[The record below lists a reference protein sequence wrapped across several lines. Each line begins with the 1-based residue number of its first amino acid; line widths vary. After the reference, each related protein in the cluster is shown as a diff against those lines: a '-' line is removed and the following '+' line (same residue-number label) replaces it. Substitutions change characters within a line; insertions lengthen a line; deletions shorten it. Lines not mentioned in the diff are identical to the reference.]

1 MSLSLDSAGD
11 DHVELTILDGEDGK
25 GDGAKPEAER
35 SGSISLD
42 EWFALAAGRTNL
54 EYIDVDD
61 EDLRDQ
67 DCLVWVVDDS
77 EPKANQSLFRDSP
90 MEGQLP
96 RPRTRRLSKT
106 PSNRKMYASRSR
118 MKRTALGFLS
128 NIIVEERV
136 FATIGSGDERESLHS
151 FERPRKDSSDSYSEA
166 QESESKTVPAV
177 PLQAQGGVGIR
188 LLGNS
193 DYEYVSKAQHANF
206 KSKSTYAKRQVHARL
221 NPAASMKNAAKNA
234 VSSILPSKPA
244 ALSSKQKDDLA
255 TKESEAW
262 EEYLLSKGVHD
273 RGRVMMSWNKGYPS
287 LVFSVIKYD
296 ASVDTKRKKKLKISK
311 VVLDLP
317 KRKTDVPSI
326 YPVGRRN
333 GISYARY
340 INLDW
345 ARTSGDDSF
354 MDSTL
359 AEEGEDYSWDTQYD
373 PLSLDDPQIRQGKHR
388 IVKSLDGYYFS
399 VLPYTKKK
407 DLKAE
412 LNEVFR
418 EKHPDLPASMSLS
431 KIRNLK
437 REVLD
442 IAKRVNIELST
453 VALSYVYFEKLVL
466 KRVVNKANRKLVMSV
481 CLLLALKFN
490 ESTGADASSIK
501 TLLEEIDRVQ
511 GLSPKQVLTAEFAV
525 FSHLLFR
532 LNVSKKL
539 WMAHL
544 KRLLKVPNAT
554 RLPDFDEDDSDSDAS
569 DEAKAER

>member
-1 MSLSLDSAGD
+1 MRGSLDSAGD
-11 DHVELTILDGEDGK
+11 DHVELTILEGDEDKRGTGK
-25 GDGAKPEAER
+25 VEAER
-35 SGSISLD
+35 TGSISLD
-42 EWFALAAGRTNL
+42 DWFGLSPGLAEV
-54 EYIDVDD
+54 EYIDVDA
-61 EDLRDQ
+61 EDLIDE

-77 EPKANQSLFRDSP
+77 EPKASTSLFRDSP
-90 MEGQLP
+90 LEGQQP
-96 RPRTRRLSKT
+96 RPGPRNLSKT
-106 PSNRKMYASRSR
+106 PSNRKMYTSRSR
-118 MKRTALGFLS
+118 MKRAALGFLS
-128 NIIVEERV
+128 NIVLEKRAV
-136 FATIGSGDERESLHS
+136 TGIGSGDDGDSLQS
-151 FERPRKDSSDSYSEA
+151 FEPLHKDSSDSDDSAVDEVKGMP
-166 QESESKTVPAV
+166 SV
-177 PLQAQGGVGIR
+177 PLQEQAGVGIR

-193 DYEYVSKAQHANF
+193 DYEYVSKAQHKNV
-206 KSKSTYAKRQVHARL
+206 KSMNTYVKRGAQSRL

-234 VSSILPSKPA
+234 VSSILPPG
-244 ALSSKQKDDLA
+244 LSSKQKHELA

-262 EEYLLSKGVHD
+262 EQYLLSKGVHD

-296 ASVDTKRKKKLKISK
+296 ASVDTKSKKKLKISK

-317 KRKTDVPSI
+317 RRKTDAPSI

-345 ARTSGDDSF
+345 ARASGDDNF
-354 MDSTL
+354 IDDSL
-359 AEEGEDYSWDTQYD
+359 GGQDEDFSWDNDYD
-373 PLSLDDPQIRQGKHR
+373 PIKLDDPQIRQGKHR

-418 EKHPDLPASMSLS
+418 EKNPYLPASMTLS

-442 IAKRVNIELST
+442 IAKRLNIELST

-466 KRVVNKANRKLVMSV
+466 KRVVEKANRKLVMSV

-490 ESTGADASSIK
+490 ESTGANAGRIK
-501 TLLEEIDRVQ
+501 SLLEEIDRVQ

-532 LNVSKKL
+532 LNVSNKL

-544 KRLLKVPNAT
+544 KRLLKAPNTAT
-554 RLPDFDEDDSDSDAS
+554 LPTFEQEFTDSDAS
-569 DEAKAER
+569 EEEQHER